1 MSTAHIEAKKEDIAP
16 IVLMPG
22 DPLRAKYI
30 ADNFLENAKLINSVR
45 NMYGYTGFYK
55 GKRVTVFASGMGIAS
70 IGIYAYELYKFYDVE
85 KIIRIGTCGTN
96 NKNLKILDIVLAES
110 SYSLNPFPYL
120 FDCDEEKEYFASIE
134 LNEKIKQ
141 MAANSS
147 IKLNCGKIIT
157 SDVFDPYVNYEK
169 YIKKYP
175 NFDSFLANEMES
187 FALFYLAYK
196 LKKEAACLLTVVDS
210 PFDSK
215 KLTSEERQS
224 SLNLMIKLSLDTVTS
239 LNKFN

>member
-1 MSTAHIEAKKEDIAP
+1 MATAHIEARKDDIAP

-30 ADNFLENAKLINSVR
+30 ADNFLDNAKLVNSVR

-55 GKRVTVFASGMGIAS
+55 GKRVTIFASGMGIAS

-96 NKNLKILDIVLAES
+96 NENIKILDIVLAES
-110 SYSLNPFPYL
+110 AYSLNPFPYL
-120 FDCDEEKEYFASIE
+120 FDGDEEKEYLASE
-134 LNEKIKQ
+134 TLNEKIKEV
-141 MAANSS
+141 ATNSL

-175 NFDSFLANEMES
+175 NFNSFLANEMES

-196 LKKEAACLLTVVDS
+196 LQKEAACLLTVVDS
-210 PFDSK
+210 PFDNK
-215 KLTSEERQS
+215 KLTSDERQS
-224 SLNLMIKLSLDTVTS
+224 SLNLMIKLALETT
-239 LNKFN
+239 LKL

>member
-1 MSTAHIEAKKEDIAP
+1 MLTAHIEAKKEDIAP

-45 NMYGYTGFYK
+45 NMYGYTGFYN
-55 GKRVTVFASGMGIAS
+55 GKRITVFASGMGIAS
-70 IGIYAYELYKFYDVE
+70 IGIYAYELYKFYDVD

-96 NKNLKILDIVLAES
+96 NKNIKILDIILAES
-110 SYSLNPFPYL
+110 AYSLNPFPYL
-120 FDCDEEKEYFASIE
+120 FDGDEKKEYLASAS
-134 LNEKIKQ
+134 LNEKIKEV
-141 MAANSS
+141 ATNSL
-147 IKLNCGKIIT
+147 IKINSGRIIT
-157 SDVFDPYVNYEK
+157 SDIFDPYVDYDK

-175 NFDSFLANEMES
+175 NFNSFLANEMES

-215 KLTSEERQS
+215 KLTSDERQT
-224 SLNLMIKLSLDTVTS
+224 SLNLMIKLALNAATY
-239 LNKFN
+239 LNK